1 MYSDSLP
8 EGAHYSGHPVDGRA
22 LGECDTSCGAGRP
35 GSSGQPGERE
45 SGAALS
51 MAQFHLSPLDALHQR
66 PHTGLREIKE
76 RKVGTYE
83 GGSRTKV

>member
-1 MYSDSLP
+1 MV
-8 EGAHYSGHPVDGRA
+8 GHWENVTPA
-22 LGECDTSCGAGRP
+22 AGRGGRDP
-35 GSSGQPGERE
+35 QVSQERE